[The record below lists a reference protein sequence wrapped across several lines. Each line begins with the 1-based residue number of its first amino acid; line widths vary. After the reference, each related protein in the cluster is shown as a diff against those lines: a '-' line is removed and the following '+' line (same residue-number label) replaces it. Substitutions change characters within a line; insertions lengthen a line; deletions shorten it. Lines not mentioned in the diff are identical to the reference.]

1 MSSTSTHTYKNSI
14 IQKASILL
22 KLIFNQIFR
31 MISFFTLYNVTNWS
45 RLNKLLQL
53 ALKVFETFL
62 PQKLMENGII
72 GT

>member
-53 ALKVFETFL
+53 ALKMFETFL
-62 PQKLMENGII
+62 PQLMENGII